1 MKKTLSVFIV
11 LSSLLLVGMG
21 FIGCKNN
28 AEPQPET
35 PSTVSVS
42 QAAIDN
48 ALAGSVVNFD
58 GSSEGGSITINKP
71 LTVNGNGA
79 RNVAINVASNVTDN
93 VVLRNFVNATVTV
106 VNAGSSPS
114 ANRIGRSAIARDG
127 DAEDADH
134 FEKMG
139 EDALQLKLEGCTIE
153 KLDVG
158 ADVALFLEYGEGKK
172 CEIEELNLKNGV
184 EEFTFIEMDK
194 ADKPETTGNE
204 ATPTDQKSNVGE
216 LNIEGNGIEKI
227 NLIGGTFDDV
237 NLADGFTGDAIDF
250 KYDKEFSDQFGE
262 FSEKA
267 AFFENAKIEEKDVA
281 VVEVA
286 AADTHASSD
295 VYKFE
300 IPLDIYPVF
309 DNRFTIV
316 FMTDD
321 QKTTA
326 ERVCSINN
334 PQVASIQNPIYAAI
348 PTGAFR
354 IDFETDDKSK
364 PLTIFGGEGGYIN
377 YGAAYSRGLTYYER
391 QDIVV
396 LENYRNYNKNA
407 FIVEFDTDR
416 NCLIIYVNM
425 AEVRKEDI
433 VICASME
440 GETYGEAGT
449 KMTEINLAGYKPYI
463 SFNWMQFDSHYM
475 QANPYPQSTLT
486 DEDREQIVN
495 DEDGNLDRNNTPAAV
510 LAKIDADIE
519 AYEQWDA
526 NFAAAKRFALATAI
540 KSTNAEDHGWVIES
554 FIPYGNALKLSWEI
568 TGTFT
573 PMVAADTY
581 PNVANVEPTIKA
593 VQGQSIYQ
601 EMLDTW
607 ED

>member
-1 MKKTLSVFIV
+1 MKKIRTFAAILF
-11 LSSLLLVGMG
+11 SLLLIGGELVG
-21 FIGCKNN
+21 CNN
-28 AEPQPET
+28 EAGNSGT
-35 PSTVSVS
+35 PDTPGSTLQEQIDNTAAGGTVTLNNTLPVSSIVITRPMTVDGNGISNLSITVSSNVS
-42 QAAIDN
+42 
-48 ALAGSVVNFD
+48 
-58 GSSEGGSITINKP
+58 
-71 LTVNGNGA
+71 
-79 RNVAINVASNVTDN
+79 SNVT
-93 VVLRNFVNATVTV
+93 LRNFSNANITV
-106 VNAGSSPS
+106 APASSTAS
-114 ANRIGRSAIARDG
+114 TNRINSRSAARDA
-127 DAEDADH
+127 DESDDH
-134 FEKMG
+134 FKKFG
-139 EDALQLKLEGCTIE
+139 EDALPLHIEGCTIE
-153 KLDVG
+153 KLDVK
-158 ADVALFLEYGEGKK
+158 ADVALYLEYGDEKK
-172 CEIEELNLKNGV
+172 SVIEELNLKDGV

-194 ADKPETTGNE
+194 ADKPETNSNE
-204 ATPTDQKSNVGE
+204 ATPTDKKSNVGE

-237 NLADGFTGDAIDF
+237 NIADNFTGDAIDF

-262 FSEKA
+262 FEGKA
-267 AFFENAKIEEKDVA
+267 AFFEDPKIEEKDVA
-281 VVEVA
+281 VVDIA

-300 IPLDIYPVF
+300 IPLGIYPFF

-475 QANPYPQSTLT
+475 QANPHPQSTLT

-495 DEDGNLDRNNTPAAV
+495 DEAGNLDRNNTPAAV

-519 AYEQWDA
+519 ANEQWDA
-526 NFAAAKRFALATAI
+526 NFAAAKSFAIATAI
-540 KSTNAEDHGWVIES
+540 KSTNAEDQGWVIES

-607 ED
+607 AD